1 MVWNVADNENLNPP
15 VVTQFYLF
23 PSYRRHNQH
32 FIFKNDMI
40 YAKQNGMVVTYVGDD
55 EPLVIFSP
63 ILFLYITENIRK
75 IKYKW
80 KFINIFY
87 S

>member
-23 PSYRRHNQH
+23 PFYRRNNQH

-55 EPLVIFSP
+55 EPLVMMPQSSSLKPRQTF
-63 ILFLYITENIRK
+63 K
-75 IKYKW
+75 IHYL
-80 KFINIFY
+80 
-87 S
+87 